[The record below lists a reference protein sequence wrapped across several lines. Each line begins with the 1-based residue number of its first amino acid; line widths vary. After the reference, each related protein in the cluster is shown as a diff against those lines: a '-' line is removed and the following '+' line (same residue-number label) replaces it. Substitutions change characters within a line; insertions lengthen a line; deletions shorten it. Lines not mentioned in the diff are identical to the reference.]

1 MFGNGWA
8 GLGRD
13 AGVAQQHDAK
23 EKARDSYVPSGVP
36 SLPLDKAPISEL
48 HSFIRYPLVWVKPS
62 RAVNPARWAKLNLA
76 SGCCYRMKSLPVPR
90 LVVSSL
96 VEMLPV
102 FIEMASTG
110 ALSTNGIKI
119 FHRFSSSALCPRF
132 TAPKRVNQLV
142 NQASGSFQRVNLSI
156 CQSILKRPVHP
167 PSPPW

>member
-1 MFGNGWA
+1 M
-8 GLGRD
+8 
-13 AGVAQQHDAK
+13 
-23 EKARDSYVPSGVP
+23 PSGVP

-48 HSFIRYPLVWVKPS
+48 HSFIRCPLVRVKPS

-76 SGCCYRMKSLPVPR
+76 SGCCYRMKALPVPR